1 MTQKQKNC
9 GSNYISTFLS
19 HKTGIKHLWANV
31 ECQKSLKNLTHCC
44 QKYAVAQTVVKTMC
58 NFLHTYTPTQ
68 QLSHPVQT
76 YGTKRNRNFHKIL

>member
-9 GSNYISTFLS
+9 GSKYISTFLS

-44 QKYAVAQTVVKTMC
+44 QKYTVAQTVVKTVQ
-58 NFLHTYTPTQ
+58 FLTHVHPYSATQ
-68 QLSHPVQT
+68 PSCSNIW
-76 YGTKRNRNFHKIL
+76 TKEK